1 MKYRKDNK
9 KMKPIDGRRFI
20 PSYVMT
26 FTAFSVVTPY
36 LSIMVRDLGYSPV
49 WVGILLGI
57 FESSAIT
64 GPFVFGYWADK
75 IRNFRPAIIVTC
87 ILTALAAIPLV
98 RWIYPAVSAVLLAA
112 LAFGFRSR
120 TSLLDAVTTIQ
131 IGKSG
136 DYGKI
141 RVWGSVSFIVF
152 SLFLQWTPFLKP
164 NSAGNIAFW
173 IVVTS
178 LAVIIPVLFL
188 PRASLTSTEQHTEK
202 NDDEGK
208 GIPLLSA
215 YFIGGF
221 SIIFLCCFAM
231 SSVYTYLPLYL
242 TETLQWNAVGLMF
255 ALSSASEVPFM
266 FLSVKL
272 LRRFGALPLLALSA
286 GGITLRL
293 LLWALFPYKSI
304 IIAAQLLHSLCFGIY
319 HPAAVRFISSI
330 FPAEKRGIGMPVY
343 LALGSGLPALLGNM
357 IGGVIVQGI
366 GYRPLFA
373 IYAGTAAIALLIFF
387 VMGVKGRSAY

>member
-1 MKYRKDNK
+1 MLTKNNR
-9 KMKPIDGRRFI
+9 KPIDGYRFI
-20 PSYVMT
+20 PSYVMS
-26 FTAFSVVTPY
+26 FIAFAVVTPY

-57 FESSAIT
+57 FEGSAIA

-75 IRNFRPAIIVTC
+75 TGNFRPAIIVTC
-87 ILTALAAIPLV
+87 IIPALVVIPIV
-98 RWIYPAVSAVLLAA
+98 RWIHPIISAVLLAA
-112 LAFGFRSR
+112 MAFSFRST
-120 TSLLDAVTTIQ
+120 TSLMDAITTIQ

-141 RVWGSVSFIVF
+141 RAWGSISFIVF

-164 NSAGNIAFW
+164 NNAENIAFL
-173 IVVTS
+173 IAVTS
-178 LAVIIPVLFL
+178 LAIIIPILFL
-188 PRASLTSTEQHTEK
+188 PRFSLTSIEQRIEK
-202 NDDEGK
+202 NDDGRK
-208 GIPLLSA
+208 GIPLFSI

-221 SIIFLCCFAM
+221 AIIFICRFAM
-231 SSVYTYLPLYL
+231 SSVYTFLPLYL
-242 TETLQWNAVGLMF
+242 TEALQWNAVGLMF

-266 FLSVKL
+266 FLSVTL

-293 LLWALFPYKSI
+293 LLWALFPYKSV
-304 IIAAQLLHSLCFGIY
+304 IIAAQLLHSVCFGIY
-319 HPAAVRFISSI
+319 HPAAVQFISST
-330 FPAEKRGIGMPVY
+330 FPDEKRGVGISVY

-357 IGGVIVQGI
+357 IGGVIVQTI

-373 IYAGTAAIALLIFF
+373 IFAGTAAAAVLLFF
-387 VMGVKGRSAY
+387 VMGDKNRSVYSCK